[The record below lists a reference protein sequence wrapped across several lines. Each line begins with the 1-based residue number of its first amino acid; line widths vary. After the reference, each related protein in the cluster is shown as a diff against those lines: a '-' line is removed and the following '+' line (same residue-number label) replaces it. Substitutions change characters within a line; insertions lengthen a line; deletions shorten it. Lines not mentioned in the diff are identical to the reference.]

1 MVADNDRGQELR
13 ANRLWSKI
21 AIFLERGN
29 RDAKNVADVLQVIH
43 DDRNFAE
50 KLLVLPAAERAP
62 KKSASVPVV
71 TIPSV
76 RRLLR
81 SWSKFYHRYFGI
93 QPDFSGL
100 MIPPRPEGFDFLIV
114 VLKGIT
120 SNLVYAVMSSHFQ
133 CWKSW
138 DNLDSIKSDR
148 DSTQTY
154 AIWVRNRQ
162 EADEELKNLSADKIQ
177 EMGLK
182 TETLPERLLHGFK
195 FWDESHTHLDIQN
208 RTLCAGSRCV
218 SSNGSV
224 GVPCVHWD
232 PSGGGLGVGWFGPS
246 FAGGALRARQVV
258 S

>member
-1 MVADNDRGQELR
+1 MVARNDQRVR
-13 ANRLWSKI
+13 MYDLWRIVDGYVAEGK
-21 AIFLERGN
+21 R
-29 RDAKNVADVLQVIH
+29 NVEEVAHVLQIIK
-43 DDRNFAE
+43 DRKDFADH
-50 KLLVLPAAERAP
+50 LLSP
-62 KKSASVPVV
+62 KASVPVV
-71 TIPSV
+71 TTPSV

-162 EADEELKNLSADKIQ
+162 EADEELKNLSVNKIQ

-195 FWDESHTHLDIQN
+195 FWDESHIHLDVRNI
-208 RTLCAGSRCV
+208 TLCAGSRDSYGNVPVVNWDV
-218 SSNGSV
+218 SKVRVCWYFPADASV
-224 GVPCVHWD
+224 
-232 PSGGGLGVGWFGPS
+232 F
-246 FAGGALRARQVV
+246 LRARSAV
-258 S
+258 

>member
-1 MVADNDRGQELR
+1 MVANNDQGQELR

-120 SNLVYAVMSSHFQ
+120 SNRIVTAMRQAGIQVSLYTE
-133 CWKSW
+133 
-138 DNLDSIKSDR
+138 NLDSIKSDR

-162 EADEELKNLSADKIQ
+162 EADEELKNLSANKIQ

-182 TETLPERLLHGFK
+182 TETFLERLLHGFK
-195 FWDESHTHLDIQN
+195 FWDETHTHLDLQN
-208 RTLCAGSRCV
+208 WTLCASSRA
-218 SSNGSV
+218 SIGY
-224 GVPCVHWD
+224 VPNVHWSD
-232 PSGGGLGVGWFGPS
+232 GEVRVDWYNPTYANVH
-246 FAGGALRARQVV
+246 LRARSAV
-258 S
+258 

>member
-1 MVADNDRGQELR
+1 MVANNDQGQELR

-62 KKSASVPVV
+62 KKLASVPVAM
-71 TIPSV
+71 TPDIRP
-76 RRLLR
+76 LLR
-81 SWSKFYHRYFGI
+81 SWSKFYNQRFGI
-93 QPDFSGL
+93 KPDFSGL

-120 SNLVYAVMSSHFQ
+120 SNQIVTAIRQARIYVSLYTE
-133 CWKSW
+133 
-138 DNLDSIKSDR
+138 DLDSIKSDR

-162 EADEELKNLSADKIQ
+162 EADEELKNLSVNKIQ

-195 FWDESHTHLDIQN
+195 FWDESHIHLDVRNI
-208 RTLCAGSRCV
+208 TLCAGSRDSYGNVPVVNWDV
-218 SSNGSV
+218 SKVRVCWYFPADASV
-224 GVPCVHWD
+224 
-232 PSGGGLGVGWFGPS
+232 F
-246 FAGGALRARQVV
+246 LRARSAV
-258 S
+258 

>member
-1 MVADNDRGQELR
+1 MVANNDQGQELR

-29 RDAKNVADVLQVIH
+29 RDAKDVADVLQVMH
-43 DDRNFAE
+43 DDRKFAE
-50 KLLVLPAAERAP
+50 KLLVSPAAGRAP
-62 KKSASVPVV
+62 EKSTNVP
-71 TIPSV
+71 TKPDHSL
-76 RRLLR
+76 RLLR

-120 SNLVYAVMSSHFQ
+120 SNRIVAAMRQAGIQVSTYTE
-133 CWKSW
+133 
-138 DNLDSIKSDR
+138 DLDSIKSDR
-148 DSTQTY
+148 EPTQVY

-162 EADEELKNLSADKIQ
+162 EADEELKNLSANKIK

-195 FWDESHTHLDIQN
+195 FWDESHIHLDVRNI
-208 RTLCAGSRCV
+208 TLCAGSRL
-218 SSNGSV
+218 SDG
-224 GVPCVHWD
+224 GVPDVRWGD
-232 PSGGGLGVGWFGPS
+232 GRVKVGWYFPSVAFGV
-246 FAGGALRARQVV
+246 LRSRQAV